1 MALFT
6 FRLNDQKTQ
15 KDKHL
20 KSKHTLKS
28 LFSQPFLHLQP
39 CQSLRSTLT
48 SSIMQHFIFS
58 LLSLFIAQAA
68 PAAAWSTLYSSTHD
82 LAYLHLSNNAVLQI
96 LADSAN
102 SPKSLPDPPANASL
116 VLAKDNT
123 LLAFYGTSFCSPIQ
137 VSKYSAADN
146 AWTEISESLT
156 NQPNYLAQSVYI
168 SSPDSE
174 LVYIYGGRNLTDSC
188 SIAYVP
194 DPSTIYDPQADYLVS
209 NQIKVLNT
217 TSLDF
222 KILETPSS
230 PTAMF
235 AAGVLRLSST
245 SSLLVGGKAQN
256 GWIGMNQ
263 LALWQYSSWAFI
275 STSNS
280 ARVDSRTNPLVLP
293 LKSPAGSV
301 MNGFR
306 GNATL
311 VIGGRVNN
319 HLSLPFM
326 AGLTLNDSTGWTWN
340 ESLNQSIVQSPE
352 SILGAVAFENTLI
365 TIDGNS
371 NSKKRAADYKLTF
384 IDTRNWEQ
392 ISGYTPSTSPSDTA
406 VDSPTTSTLHT
417 TATVTATSTS
427 TAVAPDS
434 GSTISSGGKIALST
448 VLPISAFA
456 LLAIGG
462 VFFYRKRKREEDTLP
477 APRPLLLSPYFG
489 SASTF
494 ENNILDGE
502 NRRTDSIK
510 SWTEKRRMYEQQ
522 ELQQFEQSQPY
533 GHPYR
538 QPYMALGD
546 PYQTEPNA
554 SKDLGII
561 SIGEGVNDFE
571 NPFYNIQDDHM
582 EPPDAPPAAHSSR
595 PVRTSTMRT
604 VSGTIASYLLGR
616 KMSTATDKTR
626 PTSVASNYPV
636 PATPVVPSAHPHADY
651 DDEYDDDQDKF
662 FEGRD
667 VQVLV
672 SSKRRTRLRV
682 TNPDPDTLSRTNSEH
697 STIASLKIKKQR
709 SVKGYG
715 QLTYQHTT
723 QQSTVRSASGSSIS
737 RHNSTS
743 SVLRK
748 TSVVATM
755 PLTEEDTENQPPDQ
769 DLADTKIGARELS
782 NRSTLN

>member
-1 MALFT
+1 
-6 FRLNDQKTQ
+6 
-15 KDKHL
+15 
-20 KSKHTLKS
+20 
-28 LFSQPFLHLQP
+28 
-39 CQSLRSTLT
+39 
-48 SSIMQHFIFS
+48 MQHIIFS
-58 LLSLFIAQAA
+58 LLFLFIAQAA
-68 PAAAWSTLYSSTHD
+68 PSAAWSTLYSSSYD
-82 LAYLHLSNNAVLQI
+82 FAYLHLSNNAVLRI
-96 LADSAN
+96 LADNAN
-102 SPKSLPDPPANASL
+102 NPESLPDPPANSSL
-116 VLAKDNT
+116 VLTKDNT
-123 LLAFYGTSFCSPIQ
+123 LLAFSGTSFCSPIQ

-146 AWTEISESLT
+146 AWTDISESLT

-174 LVYIYGGRNLTDSC
+174 LVYVYGGRNLTDSC

-194 DPSTIYDPQADYLVS
+194 DPSTIYDPQANYLVS

-217 TSLDF
+217 TSLNF
-222 KILETPSS
+222 QIVQTASS

-256 GWIGMNQ
+256 GWIGLNQ

-293 LKSPAGSV
+293 LKSPAGST

-311 VIGGRVNN
+311 VIGGSVNN
-319 HLSLPFM
+319 HLSIPFM
-326 AGLTLNDSTGWTWN
+326 AGLTLSESTGWTWN

-365 TIDGNS
+365 TIDNKS
-371 NSKKRAADYKLTF
+371 NTKKRAVDYGLTF

-392 ISGYTPSTSPSDTA
+392 VSGFTPSNNAADTA

-417 TATVTATSTS
+417 VATVTTTS
-427 TAVAPDS
+427 TATAVATDS
-434 GSTISSGGKIALST
+434 GSSISSGGKIALST
-448 VLPISAFA
+448 VLPLSAFA
-456 LLAIGG
+456 LLTIGG

-477 APRPLLLSPYFG
+477 APRPLVLSPYFG

-510 SWTEKRRMYEQQ
+510 SWTEKRRMYEQH

-538 QPYMALGD
+538 QPYMALSD
-546 PYQTEPNA
+546 PDQTGPSNT
-554 SKDLGII
+554 KDLGII

-571 NPFYNIQDDHM
+571 NPFYTIQDDQI
-582 EPPDAPPAAHSSR
+582 EPPEAPPVAHPSK

-715 QLTYQHTT
+715 QLTDQYTPHH
-723 QQSTVRSASGSSIS
+723 STVRTASGSSIS
-737 RHNSTS
+737 RHNSTAS
-743 SVLRK
+743 MLRK
-748 TSVVATM
+748 TSVVSTL
-755 PLTEEDTENQPPDQ
+755 PLTEEDTENQPPEH

-782 NRSTLN
+782 NGSTFN